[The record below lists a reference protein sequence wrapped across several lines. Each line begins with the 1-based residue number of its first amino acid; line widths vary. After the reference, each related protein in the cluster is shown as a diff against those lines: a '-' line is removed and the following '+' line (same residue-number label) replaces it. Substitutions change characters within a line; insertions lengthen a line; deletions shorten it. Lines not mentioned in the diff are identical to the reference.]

1 MLETR
6 VIPAE
11 LQARYVRERQW
22 TDDIL
27 GRVLDDGLSR
37 ASAQP
42 FTVRSHTR
50 PWRGT
55 LGDVRGMARHVAGG
69 LRARGVG
76 PGDAV
81 AFQLPNW
88 VEAATTFYAAALLG
102 AVVVPIVHFY
112 GPKEVGYILS
122 RTHVKAFVT
131 ADRFGHLD
139 YLANLER
146 LRPELPDLELVA
158 VVGDDAADHLPFTD
172 LIAAPPVQAPA
183 SVDPTRPALVAYTSG
198 TTADPKGVIH
208 SHRSIVFEVKQLSAT
223 RATGTRPSLVGA
235 PVGHGIGMLAA
246 LLIPVWQGQGIH
258 LIDQWV
264 PKEVLAAML
273 EEDVSAGAGATFFLT
288 SLLDEPGIT
297 ERHLELM
304 HHMGLGGAPVPY
316 AVAERAT
323 ELGLSL
329 VRMYGSTE
337 HPSITGCTHDDPL
350 EKRLRTDGHPLLGVE
365 LRLVDDHG
373 RDVAVGQP
381 GEIVS
386 RGPDCFAGYTDATLN
401 RECFDREGWFATGD
415 IGVLDENG
423 YLAIVDRKKD
433 IIIRGGENISALE
446 VEELLLRMDGV
457 AEAAVVAAPDPR
469 LGEHAAAFVRL
480 LPGARGTNADL
491 PAVRAHLEAAG
502 LARQKW
508 PEELHFVDD
517 FPRTPSGK
525 VQKFVLRARLRAG
538 AS

>member
-1 MLETR
+1 VLDTR
-6 VIPAE
+6 AIPEA
-11 LQARYVRERQW
+11 LQSRYVRDGQW

-27 GRVLDDGLSR
+27 GRVLDDGLKR
-37 ASAQP
+37 AAAQP

-55 LGDVRGMARHVAGG
+55 LGDVCTMAHRVAGG

-88 VEAATTFYAAALLG
+88 VEAAATFYAAATLG

-112 GPKEVGYILS
+112 GPKEVGYILR
-122 RTHVKAFVT
+122 RTGVKALIT

-146 LRPELPDLELVA
+146 LLPALPDLELVA
-158 VVGDDAADHLPFTD
+158 VVGDDAADHLPF
-172 LIAAPPVQAPA
+172 AALLAADAVDGPTR
-183 SVDPTRPALVAYTSG
+183 VDPAGPALVAYTSG
-198 TTADPKGVIH
+198 TTSDPKGVIH
-208 SHRSIVFEVKQLSAT
+208 SHRSIVFEVKQLSGAQ
-223 RATGTRPSLVGA
+223 ATGARPSLVGA

-246 LLIPVWQGQGIH
+246 LLIPVWQGNAIH

-288 SLLDEPGIT
+288 SLLDDPGID
-297 ERHLELM
+297 ERHLALM
-304 HHMGLGGAPVPY
+304 HHMGLGGAAVPY

-323 ELGLSL
+323 KLGLSL

-350 EKRLRTDGHPLLGVE
+350 EKRLRTDGRPLDGVE
-365 LRLVDDHG
+365 LRLVDEAR
-373 RDVAVGQP
+373 RDVDVGRP

-386 RGPDCFAGYTDATLN
+386 RGPDCFAGYTEPTLN
-401 RECFDREGWFATGD
+401 SECFDADGWFATGD
-415 IGVLDENG
+415 IGVLDDDG
-423 YLAIVDRKKD
+423 FLAIVDRKKD

-446 VEELLLRMDGV
+446 VEELMLRMNGV
-457 AEAAVVAAPDPR
+457 AEVAVVASPDAR

-480 LPGARGTNADL
+480 LPGSPASTLDL
-491 PAVRAHLEAAG
+491 TAVRAHLDAAG

-508 PEELHFVDD
+508 PEQLEFVDD
-517 FPRTPSGK
+517 FPRTASGK

-538 AS
+538 DG